1 MSRIDRASRIETQ
14 KGDKDSFQSIH
25 SGLAFLRGATI
36 TALRLLQGGYMWWTL
51 DTHRRQISC
60 REFPSIGF
68 FMKLTVFGCKC
79 NVWHLSHLYLIALT
93 KITLS
98 GMNQFIGSVSKSA
111 VKNPYRSKHCLLLKR
126 QISSQVQV
134 FLWLSDKAAFVQLT
148 KVKWIALSESCYNWG
163 TDFALLIQI
172 ILDSGGKAGTH
183 LRLIAPIFHLSP
195 LSMKGHDTIWE
206 SRSRDKLCF
215 ITSLNKYHEMYTK
228 W

>member
-1 MSRIDRASRIETQ
+1 MYDFGMKMYTSQPIRAQ
-14 KGDKDSFQSIH
+14 
-25 SGLAFLRGATI
+25 LFLQEE
-36 TALRLLQGGYMWWTL
+36 LWL
-51 DTHRRQISC
+51 DESCTFSC
-60 REFPSIGF
+60 RNR
-68 FMKLTVFGCKC
+68 TR
-79 NVWHLSHLYLIALT
+79 
-93 KITLS
+93 S
-98 GMNQFIGSVSKSA
+98 GISTVSKSA

-215 ITSLNKYHEMYTK
+215 IITSLNKYHEMYTK